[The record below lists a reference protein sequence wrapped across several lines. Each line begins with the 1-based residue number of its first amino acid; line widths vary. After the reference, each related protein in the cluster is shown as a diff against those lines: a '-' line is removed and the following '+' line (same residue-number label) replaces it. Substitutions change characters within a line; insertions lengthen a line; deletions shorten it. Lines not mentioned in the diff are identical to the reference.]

1 MCDSD
6 DIRKKAAELLE
17 RQTPLLAR
25 QELDAFVG
33 SFLER
38 RDVFLRARAEHGS
51 PLYLIEEEV
60 LLDRAREFTAAFR
73 RELPDV
79 RVYYALKS
87 NNHPSVA
94 GTLAEAGLGLDVSSG
109 PELQLA
115 LQCRAT
121 SIIFTGPGKTEEE
134 LGLAVENRERVTILM
149 DSFGELERLERV
161 AACAGADVRVGVR
174 LTTQEH
180 GLWRKFG
187 IRLSHLSR
195 FAAAAEQC
203 PHVHLCGLHFHT
215 SWNLTPSNHVRFIRR
230 LGSALRKMPQDW
242 LSTIEFVDIGGG
254 FWPPRGEWLQP
265 AGTPE
270 GQVRLAVGS
279 APETG
284 LRHHEFSS
292 VPIEEFADRIA
303 KALRAYVFPCV
314 RCRVY
319 TEPGRWICNDAMHL
333 ILTVVD
339 KKAKDLVIT
348 DAGINAVGWDRFESD
363 YFPVINLSRPDLN
376 EHECY
381 IMGSLCTP
389 HDIWGY
395 AYYGADIQVGD
406 VLMIPTQ
413 GAYTYSLRQN
423 FIKPVPKTAMLKSD
437 RWLRLDSCPSV
448 L

>member
-6 DIRKKAAELLE
+6 AILKKAGELLE
-17 RQTPLLAR
+17 RQTPLLPR
-25 QELDAFVG
+25 QELAAFVG
-33 SFLER
+33 SFLQR
-38 RDVFLRARAEHGS
+38 RDVFLRACAEHGS

-79 RVYYALKS
+79 CVYYALKS
-87 NNHPSVA
+87 NNNPAVIE
-94 GTLAEAGLGLDVSSG
+94 TLAGAGLGLDVSSG
-109 PELQLA
+109 CELQLA
-115 LQCRAT
+115 LQWGAA
-121 SIIFTGPGKTEEE
+121 SIIFTGPGKTDEE
-134 LGLAVENRERVTILM
+134 LGLAVENRDRVTVLM

-161 AACAGADVRVGVR
+161 AAGAGARVHAGVR

-195 FAAAAEQC
+195 FAAAAQKC
-203 PHVHLCGLHFHT
+203 PHVQLCGLHFHT
-215 SWNLTPSNHVRFIRR
+215 SWNRTPSNHVRFIRR
-230 LGSALRKMPQDW
+230 LGSALHKMPQDW
-242 LSTIEFVDIGGG
+242 LSTIEFIDIGGG
-254 FWPPRGEWLQP
+254 FWPSRGEWLQP
-265 AGTPE
+265 GGTPE

-279 APETG
+279 APKAA
-284 LRHHEFSS
+284 LRHHKLPA
-292 VPIEEFADRIA
+292 VPIEEFADKIA
-303 KALRAYVFPCV
+303 QALRAHVFPCV

-333 ILTVVD
+333 IFTIVD
-339 KKAKDLVIT
+339 KKEKDLVIT
-348 DAGINAVGWDRFESD
+348 DAGINAIGWDRFETD
-363 YFPVINLSRPDLN
+363 YFPVINLSRPDVN

-395 AYYGADIQVGD
+395 AYYGADIQLGD

-423 FIKPVPKTAMLKSD
+423 FIKPVPQIAMLKAD
-437 RWLRLDSCPSV
+437 RWFRL
-448 L
+448 